1 MLEYNEQTENL
12 MEIAMML
19 EQLKGENEY
28 LFEVLTDIDSITWKQ
43 KFVNWAN
50 EFTETYEPNRDVWPG
65 NYLEVIERFAREK
78 ILEFAGVGERE

>member
-19 EQLKGENEY
+19 EQLKGESEY

-43 KFVNWAN
+43 KFVDWAN
-50 EFTETYEPNRDVWPG
+50 ESQKPTSEQGCVAGKLPG
-65 NYLEVIERFAREK
+65 SD
-78 ILEFAGVGERE
+78 

>member
-19 EQLKGENEY
+19 EQLKGESEY

-43 KFVNWAN
+43 GRLVSG
-50 EFTETYEPNRDVWPG
+50 RPG
-65 NYLEVIERFAREK
+65 RSNPEYRPGSNPGKSRQAVE
-78 ILEFAGVGERE
+78 GVPPDI

>member
-19 EQLKGENEY
+19 EQLKGESEY

-43 KFVNWAN
+43 KFVDWRMSSQKP
-50 EFTETYEPNRDVWPG
+50 TSRTRMCG
-65 NYLEVIERFAREK
+65 REITWK
-78 ILEFAGVGERE
+78 